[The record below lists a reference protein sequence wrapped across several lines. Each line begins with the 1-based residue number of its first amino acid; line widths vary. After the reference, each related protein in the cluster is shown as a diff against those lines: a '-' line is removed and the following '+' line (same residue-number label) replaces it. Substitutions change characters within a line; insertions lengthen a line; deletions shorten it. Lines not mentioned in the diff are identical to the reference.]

1 MPLPADLRYLE
12 PLLDVLVEL
21 AVEDARRGLQE
32 REHVGQ
38 RLRAEKGAAGY
49 RPDEP
54 EQSELLP

>member
-1 MPLPADLRYLE
+1 MPLPPDLRYLE

-21 AVEDARRGLQE
+21 AVEDVRRGLRE
-32 REHVGQ
+32 KEHVGQ
-38 RLRAEKGAAGY
+38 RLHAEIGATGY